1 MPKTF
6 GEVLKE
12 ARKQQGVRALYVVKA
27 IGMNQSTYS
36 KYENDERKNVSIEDV
51 RRICTF
57 LHIDANQLFNLNVD
71 EIIIISEG
79 VEYKRKLIEQL
90 NTCIKEI
97 RNTDC
102 ESLKKYL
109 EEMKIIDKENTF
121 EIIYQQTN
129 FFFIKNNSFGL
140 IALCCIINNY
150 INDVLRK
157 LEEEMTKKF
166 DKKLIRLYVQC
177 EDILNNILSK

>member
-12 ARKQQGVRALYVVKA
+12 SRKQQGVRAIDVVKA
-27 IGMNQSTYS
+27 TGISQSTYS
-36 KYENDERKNVSIEDV
+36 KYENDERKNVLVEDV
-51 RRICTF
+51 RRFCTF

-71 EIIIISEG
+71 EIVIINEG

-90 NTCIKEI
+90 NVCIAEI
-97 RNTDC
+97 ENTDC

-109 EEMKIIDKENTF
+109 EEMKIKDEENTV
-121 EIIYQQTN
+121 EIEYQQKK
-129 FFFIKNNSFGL
+129 FSFGKNDSFKM
-140 IALCCIINNY
+140 ITLCCIINNY
-150 INDVLRK
+150 MNDILRK

-177 EDILNNILSK
+177 ENVLNDILSK